1 MRLAKPFIDVGVQT
15 NERESMLSFWGQTVG
30 LSFEE
35 LLKSVAV
42 RISFDITAMA
52 RCLN

>member
-35 LLKSVAV
+35 LLKVGGGTHQL
-42 RISFDITAMA
+42 RHH
-52 RCLN
+52 